1 MSKIVVV
8 GSYVVDLTARTP
20 HMPKPGETVLGGPFK
35 MGPGGKG
42 GNQAVAAA
50 RLGAQVTMVT
60 KVGKDLFGD
69 DAIRNFKN
77 EGIDSRFINQV
88 EDESTGA
95 ALIAVD
101 DSGENMIVVSLGA
114 CGTITEEEVLRAKAA
129 FQEGDIIL
137 VQLETSMVA
146 ISTTINLANKL
157 SKPVILNPAPFQK
170 ISDELLAKVNY
181 ITPNETEAG
190 LLTGVKVTDSESARK
205 AAEILLTKGIDT
217 VIITL
222 GKQGC
227 YLIQKGESTGKVIP
241 GYQVQAVDTTGAGD
255 AFNGGFAHFL
265 AEGKSVEAA
274 CQRANAVAALS
285 VTKSGTSPAM
295 PYGEEVEK
303 LVGESRGQGH

>member
-1 MSKIVVV
+1 M
-8 GSYVVDLTARTP
+8 
-20 HMPKPGETVLGGPFK
+20 LGGPFK

-69 DAIRNFKN
+69 NAIQNFKN
-77 EGIDSRFINQV
+77 EGIDSQFINQV

-114 CGTITEEEVLRAKAA
+114 CGTITEEEVLRAEAA
-129 FQEGDIIL
+129 FQEADIIL
-137 VQLETSMVA
+137 VQLETSMAA
-146 ISTTINLANKL
+146 ISTTINVAQKL
-157 SKPVILNPAPFQK
+157 SIPVILNPAPFQK

-190 LLTGVKVTDSESARK
+190 LLTGVKVTDEDSARK
-205 AAEILLTKGIDT
+205 AAEILLAKGIDT

-255 AFNGGFAHFL
+255 AFNGGFSYFL
-265 AEGKSVEAA
+265 AEGNSVEAA
-274 CQRANAVAALS
+274 CQMANAVAALS
-285 VTKSGTSPAM
+285 VTKPGTAPAM
-295 PYGEEVEK
+295 PYSEEVEK
-303 LVGESRGQGH
+303 LVGESREQGR

>member
-60 KVGKDLFGD
+60 KVGKDMFGD
-69 DAIRNFKN
+69 DAIQNFKN
-77 EGIDSRFINQV
+77 EGIASQFINQV
-88 EDESTGA
+88 EDEATGA

-101 DSGENMIVVSLGA
+101 NSGENMIVVSLGA
-114 CGTITEEEVLRAKAA
+114 CGTITEEEVLRAEAA
-129 FQEGDIIL
+129 FKEADIIL
-137 VQLETSMVA
+137 VQLETSMAA
-146 ISTTINLANKL
+146 IHTTINLANKL
-157 SKPVILNPAPFQK
+157 SKPVILNPAPFQEV
-170 ISDELLAKVNY
+170 SDELLAKVNY

-190 LLTGVKVTDSESARK
+190 LLTEVEVTNEESTRK
-205 AAEILLTKGIDT
+205 AAEILLAKGIDT

-222 GKQGC
+222 GKLGC
-227 YLIQKGESTGKVIP
+227 YLLQKGESNGKIIP

-265 AEGKSVEAA
+265 AEGNSVEKS
-274 CQRANAVAALS
+274 CQMANAVAALS
-285 VTKSGTSPAM
+285 VTKPGTAPAM
-295 PYGEEVEK
+295 PYGEEVEE
-303 LVGESRGQGH
+303 LVGEPNRQER

>member
-50 RLGAQVTMVT
+50 RMGAQVTMVT

-69 DAIRNFKN
+69 DAIQNFKN
-77 EGIDSRFINQV
+77 EGIDSQFINQV

-114 CGTITEEEVLRAKAA
+114 CGTITEEEVQKAEAA
-129 FQEGDIIL
+129 FQEADIIL
-137 VQLETSMVA
+137 VQLETSMAA
-146 ISTTINLANKL
+146 ISTTINLAHKL
-157 SKPVILNPAPFQK
+157 SKPVILNPAPYQK
-170 ISDELLAKVNY
+170 VSDELLAKVNY

-190 LLTGVKVTDSESARK
+190 LLSGVEVTDEDSARK
-205 AAEILLTKGIDT
+205 AAEKLLGKGIDT

-227 YLIQKGESTGKVIP
+227 YLVQKGENTGKLIP
-241 GYQVQAVDTTGAGD
+241 GYQVQAIDTTGAGD

-265 AEGKSVEAA
+265 AKGYSVEAA
-274 CQRANAVAALS
+274 CQMANAVAALS
-285 VTKSGTSPAM
+285 VTKPGTAPAM
-295 PYGEEVEK
+295 PYSEEVKE
-303 LVGESRGQGH
+303 LRGQAR

>member
-50 RLGAQVTMVT
+50 RMGAQVTMVT

-69 DAIRNFKN
+69 DAIQNFKN
-77 EGIDSRFINQV
+77 EGIDSQFINQV

-101 DSGENMIVVSLGA
+101 DTGENMIVVSLGA
-114 CGTITEEEVLRAKAA
+114 CGTITEEEVQKAEVA
-129 FQEGDIIL
+129 FEEADIIL
-137 VQLETSMVA
+137 VQLETSMAA
-146 ISTTINLANKL
+146 ITTTINLAHKL
-157 SKPVILNPAPFQK
+157 SKPVILNPAPYQK
-170 ISDELLAKVNY
+170 VSDELLAKVNY

-190 LLTGVKVTDSESARK
+190 LLTGVEVTNEDSARK
-205 AAEILLTKGIDT
+205 AAEILLGKGIDT

-227 YLIQKGESTGKVIP
+227 YLVQKGENTGKIIP
-241 GYQVQAVDTTGAGD
+241 GYQVQAIDTTGAGD

-265 AEGKSVEAA
+265 AEGNSVEAA
-274 CQRANAVAALS
+274 CQMANAVAALS
-285 VTKSGTSPAM
+285 VTKPGTAPAM
-295 PYGEEVEK
+295 PYAEDVEE
-303 LVGESRGQGH
+303 LVGLKGQAR